1 MSMSKIILVLCS
13 SASTARINGIAR
25 FAREHDWIL
34 IFENELS
41 NPPYGWRGNGVLV
54 TMKDTPA
61 LRTFA
66 AELRR
71 AKVPFVNVSGQF
83 AKSGMPT
90 VCGDD
95 AMIGRLAAEHF
106 RDRRFRHVAWF
117 SSKWGNVH
125 EMRFSAFS
133 EACRTFADGEPMRLV
148 WSENSASCSTGWRP
162 LAEWLG
168 AAIRKAKRPL
178 GIFAYSDYDAS
189 RVLNICREGGIDVP
203 GEVAILGVD
212 DNRLICLNQAI
223 PLSSVNHN
231 LERIGY
237 AGAALLERL
246 VNGGHAPKSPICVP
260 PQGITV
266 RRSTDTVAA
275 EHPDV
280 RAAMAYIVS
289 HLAEPIGSPQ
299 IAEKIG
305 VSRLKLDRL
314 FARELGMS
322 VGREIARQRLV
333 LVRRLLSGTGLS
345 LSEIAKKA
353 GYCNASHLA
362 NTFRRESGET
372 PGSWRDANRT
382 PNEVAEPC

>member
-1 MSMSKIILVLCS
+1 MAKSILVLCS
-13 SASTARINGIAR
+13 PASTARINGIAR
-25 FAREHDWIL
+25 FAREHDWML
-34 IFENELS
+34 MFESELS
-41 NPPYGWRGNGVLV
+41 NPPRGWRGDGVLV
-54 TMKDTPA
+54 TMKDTSA

-71 AKVPFVNVSGQF
+71 QRIPVVNVSGQF
-83 AKSGMPT
+83 AGKGIPT

-106 RDRRFRHVAWF
+106 RERRFRHVAWF
-117 SSKWGNVH
+117 SSRWGAVQ
-125 EMRFSAFS
+125 EKRFSAFA
-133 EACRTFADGEPMRLV
+133 EAARAFADEEPTRLV
-148 WSENSASCSTGWRP
+148 WSEDPASGSTGWRP

-168 AAIRKAKRPL
+168 NAVREAKRPL

-189 RVLNICREGGIDVP
+189 RVLNICRECGIDVP

-223 PLSSVNHN
+223 PISSVNHN

-237 AGAALLERL
+237 AGAALLDRL
-246 VNGGHAPKSPICVP
+246 MGGGDAPKSPIRVH

-289 HLAEPIGSPQ
+289 HLGEPIGSPQ
-299 IAEKIG
+299 IAGKIG

-314 FARELGMS
+314 FAKELGTS

-333 LVRRLLSGTGLS
+333 LVRHLLADSGLS

-353 GYCNASHLA
+353 GYCSASHLA
-362 NTFRRESGET
+362 NTFRRETGAT
-372 PGSWRDANRT
+372 PGSWRTSNRSGDL
-382 PNEVAEPC
+382 